1 MFKNQK
7 LGFKLGFGFGT
18 IVVILLILGAIG
30 YVMFMK
36 INVTVNVLDKHSLA
50 AVKNSTGV
58 ERSAFET
65 IMQEKGYLLATKE
78 EDSKLA
84 EKTAKEKLVA
94 LNSFLDEV
102 DKIATLYADTAL
114 GEKSKSVRTVV
125 VEYGKLFDQGVAA
138 LKNNKDAEITM
149 NTKGT
154 AVTGEANAYMASKR
168 SEYMD
173 GKNALGI
180 VNDIKALAFETRMNE
195 KAYMIYKEQK
205 YFDVIDKN
213 IKALLANYDALEKLN
228 PDATEKKQI
237 TDARKATQDYF
248 EAAKNWVAIQKNNES
263 GEVLM
268 NTKGDLVASEADS
281 YMASKKSEYMEGKN
295 ALAIVNDIKALAFET
310 RMSEKAYMIYK
321 DKKYFE
327 VIDKNIKVLLGHYDS
342 LEKLNPDAME
352 KKQIT
357 DARKSTQDY
366 FEAAKSWVAN
376 QTTNASAEV
385 TMNTMG
391 ELVANVVDS
400 DMAIRKVDLIEDQKC
415 LDLGNENQAL
425 VLEARMNEKEY
436 MLSKDQKN
444 VDVITKNIAS
454 LLKNYDLLGTLHL
467 DANEQKLI
475 ADARK
480 ATEDYSSSVKA
491 WVAEQKRDANSTQL
505 ADIVK
510 TMDESG
516 DIMDKVVADYLAGQQ
531 KVVDRRSQANFI
543 IANISKQVLNIRLN
557 EKNYIL
563 NQDEKYW
570 KSLNEGITILSAL
583 YADLRKVTVVEEYI
597 KRIDQMEQATKDY
610 LAAAQTWVTIDKTLK
625 TNAAA
630 MNTGGEIVGNAA
642 NEYQNS
648 KMQNVDKV
656 ANAVFIVADIAQQA
670 LNTRL
675 NEKSYILK
683 QDEKYWTGL
692 TDRITKL
699 TALYV
704 DLRKYSDTEQ
714 DKLRI
719 DRADQ
724 ATKDYLT
731 AAQAWVTNDKALKA
745 SAVAMNGGGETVGS
759 AAVTYQ
765 SAKQANVDKVASGV
779 FIVADIAQTA
789 LNTRLNEKNYIQNQ
803 DAQQWTELN
812 GRITQLGK
820 LYADLTKVSLTADD
834 QQRIERASKATDE
847 YLVAAKAWVDNDKQ
861 LKQTILPQ
869 MKTIGNTVITNAQ
882 SAENDAWKMSGDSSV
897 SVSNI
902 ISLSKYIIIAS
913 LLIGLLI
920 AIILA
925 LLITRAIT
933 GPLNK
938 GVKFAEI
945 VAEGDLTQQIDVDQ
959 KDEIGQLADALNKM
973 VSKTAEVLAGIQQ
986 SSDQVAASSE
996 QLSASAQNMAS
1007 GATEQAANLEETTA
1021 SIEELSASI
1030 QQNANNAQ
1038 STNKIAQ
1045 STAES
1050 MDNIAKLTV
1059 ESKNICDDTVT
1070 LAIQG
1075 GATVQSMISSMNQI
1089 ANYSKKIGD
1098 IITVINEIADQTNLL
1113 ALNAAIEAARAGEMG
1128 KGFAVVAVEVR
1139 KLAERSQLAA
1149 KEISQMISES
1159 IQQIQ
1164 GGVVLAGESGQS
1176 LEKIVSGVN
1185 KVSDS
1190 IQTVT
1195 NSSQQQLERIRETAR
1210 LVQEIASYCEE
1221 QAQGVEQINKAVVQ
1235 LDQVTQENSATSEE
1249 SASASEELS
1258 AQAVMLQEM
1267 VSRFKLRSGQESYSF
1282 APAVTKRGGV
1292 SKEPFKAISHHLPFH
1307 STDTPESFKSIDG
1320 DSI

>member
-248 EAAKNWVAIQKNNES
+248 EAAK
-263 GEVLM
+263 
-268 NTKGDLVASEADS
+268 
-281 YMASKKSEYMEGKN
+281 
-295 ALAIVNDIKALAFET
+295 
-310 RMSEKAYMIYK
+310 
-321 DKKYFE
+321 
-327 VIDKNIKVLLGHYDS
+327 
-342 LEKLNPDAME
+342 
-352 KKQIT
+352 
-357 DARKSTQDY
+357 
-366 FEAAKSWVAN
+366 SWVAN
-376 QTTNASAEV
+376 QSNNTLSEIS
-385 TMNTMG
+385 MNTKG
-391 ELVANVVDS
+391 EFLVKEADS
-400 DMAIRKVDLIEDQKC
+400 SMTDKKSDLIEAKNTLAIATQIYK
-415 LDLGNENQAL
+415 L
-425 VLEARMNEKEY
+425 VLETRVSEKSYIMN
-436 MLSKDQKN
+436 KDQKYLDIISKN
-444 VDVITKNIAS
+444 VDS
-454 LLKNYDLLGTLHL
+454 LLDCCERWNKLNLDDNEKKQVADIRKLFENYD
-467 DANEQKLI
+467 A
-475 ADARK
+475 A
-480 ATEDYSSSVKA
+480 VKA
-491 WVAEQKRDANSTQL
+491 GMAELKKDSNSTQL
-505 ADIVK
+505 PEITK
-510 TMDESG
+510 TMDETG
-516 DIMDKVVADYLAGQQ
+516 IILWQAATELLDEKQ
-531 KVVDRRSQANFI
+531 KIVDRRTDAIFLLV
-543 IANISKQVLNIRLN
+543 NIEKQTLNIRLS
-557 EKNYIL
+557 EKGYIL
-563 NQDEKYW
+563 
-570 KSLNEGITILSAL
+570 T
-583 YADLRKVTVVEEYI
+583 
-597 KRIDQMEQATKDY
+597 
-610 LAAAQTWVTIDKTLK
+610 
-625 TNAAA
+625 
-630 MNTGGEIVGNAA
+630 
-642 NEYQNS
+642 
-648 KMQNVDKV
+648 
-656 ANAVFIVADIAQQA
+656 
-670 LNTRL
+670 
-675 NEKSYILK
+675 

-692 TDRITKL
+692 TEGVVKL
-699 TALYV
+699 STLYA
-704 DLRKYSDTEQ
+704 DLRKVTLKDENL
-714 DKLRI
+714 KII
-719 DRADQ
+719 DQVDQ

-765 SAKQANVDKVASGV
+765 SAKQANVDKVAGGV

-812 GRITQLGK
+812 GRITQLEK

-834 QQRIERASKATDE
+834 QQRIERASKATEE
-847 YLVAAKAWVDNDKQ
+847 YLTAAKAWVDNDKQ

-902 ISLSKYIIIAS
+902 ISLSKYIIVAS
-913 LLIGLLI
+913 LLIGLII

-925 LLITRAIT
+925 LIITRAIT

-1307 STDTPESFKSIDG
+1307 STDTPETFKSIDG
-1320 DSI
+1320 DSV